1 MKPGWIIG
9 FVMAFVIMTMIATIC
24 ESSVIGPGDMTKLQ
38 QLMQPNFP
46 DYKIP
51 IIGPFIGFISV
62 AWDYIKIL
70 WGMFWWDYPYFEG
83 AWGIARFVFFIPVS
97 IGMVVTLVLATIRGV
112 SSG

>member
-9 FVMAFVIMTMIATIC
+9 FVMAFVIMSVIASIC
-24 ESSVIGPGDMTKLQ
+24 EMNTISAGDMTKLQ
-38 QLMQPNFP
+38 QLLQPDFP

-51 IIGPFIGFISV
+51 IIGQVAGFISV

-70 WGMFWWDYPYFEG
+70 WSMFWFDYPFFEG
-83 AWGIARFVFFIPVS
+83 AWALARYILFIPIS